1 MFELV
6 KEKPNKEKSYAYMSC
21 VNFEEYIHLPLLGL
35 DTDRDCFCSS
45 RQCGSRAHEQVHV
58 IVLML
63 GSNSDV
69 PIEACTLFRMTLY
82 HDAGFAAL

>member
-6 KEKPNKEKSYAYMSC
+6 IEKPNEEKSSAYMSC
-21 VNFEEYIHLPLLGL
+21 VNFEEYIHLPLLGR
-35 DTDRDCFCSS
+35 DTDRDCFCTS
-45 RQCGSRAHEQVHV
+45 RQCGSRAHEQV

-63 GSNSDV
+63 GSSNDV
-69 PIEACTLFRMTLY
+69 PIETCTLFRMTLY